1 MQRSIGVTLTAIAT
15 ILGSIILLLMVLLL
29 TVTLLLRPN
38 AAGMTGLVRVSIF
51 IGGIVLFALS
61 AWGIATAVGLLR
73 LGAWARW
80 SILAFSVLL
89 TFVGATSALGVMFVP
104 LPQTPGVSPDLMRGV
119 QVGIAGFY
127 ALLALIGGF
136 WLYFFNTSGVKA
148 QFSGSGSG
156 PAQPPGG
163 RPFSVTMIA
172 GFMLAG
178 SALCGVFA
186 FLPLPVA
193 LAGWIVSGWA
203 ARLIYAGI
211 CIFELWLGWGLLRL
225 RPLSR
230 VLSIAFFAL
239 GALNSLLFALL
250 PGAASRVAASLAVL
264 SPELRY
270 SSVSQF
276 PSMIGS
282 LVGVPFSAVLIW
294 LLIKRRPAFH
304 PAPEIAPAPPPLQP

>member
-1 MQRSIGVTLTAIAT
+1 MQRSIGVTLTAIVT

-38 AAGMTGLVRVSIF
+38 AAVMTGLVRISLL

-119 QVGIAGFY
+119 QVGIACFY

-136 WLYFFNTSGVKA
+136 WLYFFNTSGVEA
-148 QFSGSGSG
+148 QFSGSG

-186 FLPLPVA
+186 FLPLPAA

-294 LLIKRRPAFH
+294 FLIKRQPAFT
-304 PAPEIAPAPPPLQP
+304 PAETNAQSTPPPQP